1 MKVERID
8 KEENLFY
15 TDDGNSFPLFGSD
28 IDMSELNKILENS
41 DAITKEIYKKYYEG
55 NVDES

>member
-15 TDDGNSFPLFGSD
+15 TDDGNSFPLLGSD
-28 IDMSELNKILENS
+28 IEMSELNKILENS

-55 NVDES
+55 NVDEP